1 MLDGLRRELSY
12 TIRTLRREPTFVAG
26 VVGTFALAI
35 GANAAMLGL
44 VTRLMLSPPPGIRDP
59 ESVGRVRIERTD
71 RDGESFAMTTTSYP
85 VFSILEQ
92 QRGFA
97 MVGASRPDTMTVGRD
112 AELTQAGVLQ
122 VSGKYFGTLGA
133 TASVGRLIGPADDEL
148 PLGNPVVVLSHAYW
162 QRRFTGDPAIVGKT
176 TIVDDQSFT
185 VIGIA
190 APGFNGDGLAPVDLF
205 IPLSAGMRN
214 RGFGWWMNRRMNVVQ
229 IVVRLAP
236 GATPEAAA
244 NVASGAL
251 REIDAGDVKTAITF
265 ESIVPGKTSRQSAQ
279 AKIALWLSG
288 VSLIVL
294 LIATA
299 NIGTLLLLR
308 AARRRR
314 DLAVRVAMGASPRD
328 LGRQML
334 LESVLLAL
342 MGAAAGVLISRWFDG
357 VVRATLLP
365 NLARAETFI
374 DIRVLATSIVAATVV
389 GMLAAVSPLAQLGR
403 RNLSNDLRAGG
414 GGAASGQL
422 SLQRILIGVQIAL
435 CTVLLVGAGLFV
447 RSLDRVR
454 SQDLGFSTSGL
465 LHITLDYQ
473 GKLSGRERD
482 QAHRDLVARVLRLD
496 GVRAASIVQA
506 MPFGNFHVPPISIPG
521 VPASKWMDEQPPY
534 LYGATPAYLAMMRV
548 TAVRGRL
555 FTDADESGS
564 QLVVLVNESFA
575 RAAWP
580 NESAIGKCVQAGHGP
595 STTGANFQTAAEG
608 LPCRTVVG
616 VVRDSRARSLRTD
629 GNETRFMQYY
639 VPFSQIPPPPSFV
652 TDPSSV
658 SGLLV
663 QVTGDEDRAASL
675 VQRTIQT
682 TSVTPVFARV
692 RSYQD
697 IIDPQLRSWRLGAVL
712 FSVFSALALG
722 IAAVGIFGV
731 VSYLIAQRTAEI
743 GVRLALGATRA
754 AVSGMVV
761 RDAVRL
767 VTIGLGI
774 GGVAAIAAAPL
785 VRDLLFQTSPWEP
798 ANFGRAVFV
807 LVSVT
812 VLAALWPAWR
822 ASRVDPIIALR
833 SDS

>member
-1 MLDGLRRELSY
+1 MDAFRRELSY
-12 TIRTLRREPTFVAG
+12 TLRTLRREPTFVIG
-26 VVGTFALAI
+26 VVATFAIAI

-44 VTRLMLSPPPGIRDP
+44 VTRLMLSPPPGIRAP
-59 ESVGRVRIERTD
+59 AEIARVRIERSD
-71 RDGESFAMTTTSYP
+71 RDGESFAQTTTSYP
-85 VFSILEQ
+85 TFSIVEQ
-92 QRGFA
+92 QRGFSG
-97 MVGASRPDTMTVGRD
+97 VGAARVDTVTVGRG

-122 VSGKYFGTLGA
+122 VSGKYLTTLGA
-133 TASVGRLIGPADDEL
+133 VAIAGRLIGPADDEL

-162 QRRFTGDPAIVGKT
+162 RRRFAADPSIVGKT
-176 TIVDDQSFT
+176 TIVDGQTFT
-185 VIGIA
+185 VVGVT

-205 IPLSAGMRN
+205 MPLSAGMRN
-214 RGFGWWMNRRMNVVQ
+214 AGFGWWTNSRMNVVS
-229 IVVRLAP
+229 IVVRVALSASFD
-236 GATPEAAA
+236 AVAAA
-244 NVASGAL
+244 ASNAL
-251 REIDAGDVKTAITF
+251 RDNIGDTTIAIRLQ
-265 ESIVPGKTSRQSAQ
+265 SVVPGKASRESAQ

-299 NIGTLLLLR
+299 NVSTLLLLR

-314 DLAVRVAMGASPRD
+314 DFAVRIAMGASQSD
-328 LGRQML
+328 LARQML
-334 LESVLLAL
+334 LESALLAL
-342 MGAAAGVLISRWFDG
+342 SGAALGVLLSRWFAG

-365 NLARAETFI
+365 NIAPTEGFVDT
-374 DIRVLATSIVAATVV
+374 RVLIVSIAAATIA
-389 GMLAAVSPLAQLGR
+389 GMLAAASPLLQAGR
-403 RNLSNDLRAGG
+403 RNLSHDLRAGSG
-414 GGAASGQL
+414 GSGASSGQL
-422 SLQRILIGVQIAL
+422 AIQKTLIGVQIAL

-447 RSLDRVR
+447 RSLERVR

-465 LHITLDYQ
+465 LHVNLDYQ
-473 GKLSGRERD
+473 GRLAGRDRD
-482 QAHRDLVARVLRLD
+482 QAHRDVAARVERLD
-496 GVRAASIVQA
+496 GVRAASVVQA

-521 VPASKWMDEQPPY
+521 VPASKWMDKQPPY
-534 LYGATPAYLAMMRV
+534 LYGATPAYLSMMRV
-548 TAVRGRL
+548 KAIQGRL
-555 FTDADESGS
+555 FTDSDEQSN

-580 NESAIGKCVQAGHGP
+580 NESAIGKCIRAGHGP
-595 STTGANFQTAAEG
+595 GSGPGNFTSAADG

-639 VPFSQIPPPPSFV
+639 VPFTQLPPPPAMIA
-652 TDPSSV
+652 DPSSV

-663 QVTGDEDRAASL
+663 QVSGDEDRAASL
-675 VQRTIQT
+675 VQRTIQS
-682 TSVTPVFARV
+682 TSATPVFAHV

-731 VSYLIAQRTAEI
+731 VSYLIAQRTGEI
-743 GVRLALGATRA
+743 GVRLALGATRGA
-754 AVSGMVV
+754 ISRMVV
-761 RDAVRL
+761 NDAVRL
-767 VTIGLGI
+767 VAIGLGI
-774 GGVAAIAAAPL
+774 GAVGAIAAAPL

-798 ANFGRAVFV
+798 ANLGSAVAV
-807 LVSVT
+807 LTGVT

-822 ASRVDPIIALR
+822 ASRVDPVIALR